1 MGGGPT
7 GRRRRRQLLQV
18 TLVFTTIFAAGLV
31 SAGVVSGAG
40 PLAALST
47 GTDTS
52 TSEAT
57 TTQTTADQSTTT
69 ESTETTTTDTESTE
83 SSTTETSPLLAG
95 PPTIVSDQPD
105 YAPGDAVTLT
115 GTNWRP
121 GEAVTIDVNDD
132 QGQTWRRSVTV
143 VADVHGGI
151 VDRFNL
157 PDWFVA
163 LYRVVATG
171 PLSGTATTTF
181 TDANVRF
188 LSSGPT
194 LTGIS
199 WQLYSD
205 ATCTTALSGP
215 GTSGSGN
222 ITTTDSAV
230 GTLQVAAVNGQW
242 IELAVPAT
250 AGGQSFVN
258 WTATSGSP
266 TFTTSGP
273 GNRAVCVAGDNSSGL
288 RRLTANYATP
298 SNTAPTASNVS
309 DSTNEDTAKTITL
322 SGSDAEQC
330 ELAFSMVSGPTNGSL
345 GAIAN
350 NTCTSGSPST
360 DTATAVYTP
369 NSNYSGSDTFTYRV
383 NDGTLDS
390 NTATV
395 SITVNAVDDPP
406 TAVDDSATVTEDSGS
421 NAIDVLANDTDP
433 DGGPKTVQSVTQ
445 PANGSASIT
454 GGGAGVSYTPNAN
467 YCNGG
472 SPTDDYTYTLDG
484 GSTATVAVAVT
495 CVDDPPLIAFT
506 SGDTAID
513 EGQTRTYPF
522 SITDPDSSS
531 FTYDSGYP
539 TCGSGGT
546 IVGTPSLGASS
557 GSFQCSFPDGP
568 ATPTV
573 AAKIRDASSA
583 SNEATLPVTVAN
595 VPPTVTVSG
604 DAAVDEGQTRTYTIA
619 ASDPGDEVFALT
631 AHSCGASGVE
641 VGSPSFDTATGA
653 GSFQCRFPDGPA
665 SSSVSATVSDGDG
678 GSDQDTLVVAVANVP
693 PVVTLSGPT
702 SANEGQTTSHAFTT
716 SDPGLETFVLGA
728 ISCGA
733 SGGTATNVT
742 FAPATG
748 TGTLDC
754 PFPDDDPTATA
765 SDVSV
770 VSVTVSD
777 GDGGSDGDTSNV
789 TVSNLAPV
797 VTGMSGPSGPI
808 AVGGSVSVT
817 TNYTDAGTPDTH
829 TCRYTWDDGSESSVS
844 GSGSGTGSCTGTH
857 TYAAAGV
864 YTVGVTVT
872 DDDTGSATSR
882 YEFVV
887 IFDPSAGF
895 VTGGGWINSPAG
907 AYRPDPSLT
916 GRANFGFVSKYKKGA
931 SLPEGQTEFQFH
943 AGSLNFHS
951 ETYQWLVVA
960 GAKAQYKGTGKVN
973 GTSGYGFLVT
983 ATDGH
988 QNGGGGTDRF
998 RIKIW
1003 RLSDSSVVYDN
1014 NYGASDDID
1023 AANPQMI
1030 SGGSIVIH
1038 SGK

>member
-7 GRRRRRQLLQV
+7 GRRRRWQLLQI

-52 TSEAT
+52 TSESTTSRT
-57 TTQTTADQSTTT
+57 TTDESTTT
-69 ESTETTTTDTESTE
+69 ESTETTTDTESTE
-83 SSTTETSPLLAG
+83 SSTTETSPLPAG
-95 PPTIVSDQPD
+95 PPTLVSDKDD
-105 YAPGDAVTLT
+105 YMPGETVTLT
-115 GTNWRP
+115 GEKWVP
-121 GEAVTIDVNDD
+121 GDVVRIAVNDD
-132 QGQTWRRSVTV
+132 QQQPWTYQADV
-143 VADVHGGI
+143 VASLSGTIYHQ
-151 VDRFNL
+151 FQL
-157 PDWFVA
+157 PTSFAA
-163 LYRVVATG
+163 LYTATATG
-171 PLSGTATTTF
+171 PISGSASTTF
-181 TDANVRF
+181 TDGNVKVASANGRHFDYQV
-188 LSSGPT
+188 T
-194 LTGIS
+194 
-199 WQLYSD
+199 LYSSTD
-205 ATCTTALSGP
+205 CTTGADSPTTKTADANGS
-215 GTSGSGN
+215 TSG
-222 ITTTDSAV
+222 V
-230 GTLQVAAVNGQW
+230 GANQSLLIVANLNAN
-242 IELAVPAT
+242 APNAT
-250 AGGQSFVN
+250 ATFSH
-258 WTATSGSP
+258 WTRPGNPAIQLAPGYSDTNRTICVVGFQSGSRDLI
-266 TFTTSGP
+266 
-273 GNRAVCVAGDNSSGL
+273 GNY
-288 RRLTANYATP
+288 TAP
-298 SNTAPTASNVS
+298 PVNTAPTANNAADATS
-309 DSTNEDTAKTITL
+309 EDTPKTITL
-322 SGSDAEQC
+322 SGSDAQQC
-330 ELAFSMVSGPTNGSL
+330 ELGFSIVSGPANGSL

-350 NTCTSGSPST
+350 NTCTSGSPNT
-360 DTATAVYTP
+360 DTATVVYTP

-406 TAVDDSATVTEDSGS
+406 VAADDSATVTEDSGS

-433 DGGPKTVQSVTQ
+433 DGGPKTVQAVTQ
-445 PANGSASIT
+445 PTNGSASIT
-454 GGGAGVSYTPNAN
+454 GGGTGVSYTPNAN

-472 SPTDDYTYTLDG
+472 SPTDNFTYTLDG
-484 GSTATVAVAVT
+484 GSTATVAVTVT
-495 CVDDPPLIAFT
+495 CVDDPPMIAFT
-506 SGDTAID
+506 NGDTAVD
-513 EGQTRTYPF
+513 EGQTKTYTF

-531 FTYDSGYP
+531 FTYDPGYP
-539 TCGSGGT
+539 TCGSGGAL
-546 IVGTPSLGASS
+546 VGTPSLGASS

-583 SNEATLPVTVAN
+583 SNEATRGVTVAN

-619 ASDPGDEVFALT
+619 TSDPGDEVFALT
-631 AHSCGASGVE
+631 AHSCGANGVE
-641 VGSPSFDTATGA
+641 VGSASFDTATGA

-665 SSSVSATVSDGDG
+665 SSTVSATVSDGDG
-678 GSDQDTLVVAVANVP
+678 GSDQDTLAVTVANVP

-702 SANEGQTTSHAFTT
+702 SANEGQTSSYAFTT

-733 SGGTATNVT
+733 SGGPATNVT

-748 TGTLDC
+748 TGAFDC
-754 PFPDDDPTATA
+754 PFPDDNPTATA

-777 GDGGSDGDTSNV
+777 GDGGSDSDTSNV

-797 VTGMSGPSGPI
+797 ITGMSGPSGPI

-817 TNYTDAGTPDTH
+817 TSYTDAGTPDTH

-844 GSGSGTGSCTGTH
+844 GGGSGTGSCTGTH

-887 IFDPSAGF
+887 VFDPSAGF

-907 AYRPDPSLT
+907 AYRPDPSLI

-951 ETYQWLVVA
+951 ETYQWLVVS
-960 GAKAQYKGTGKVN
+960 GPRAQYKGTGKVN

-983 ATDGH
+983 ATDG
-988 QNGGGGTDRF
+988 QQTGGGGTDRF

-1003 RLSDSSVVYDN
+1003 RLSDGSVVYDN
-1014 NYGASDDID
+1014 SYGASDDID